1 VYLVKKYTI
10 LGRDWQ
16 LTRDSTQE
24 TIMSE
29 VYLTPDNWE
38 LAINFSQE
46 TDNDTQLLTIDDYI
60 DLGEEECN

>member
-1 VYLVKKYTI
+1 
-10 LGRDWQ
+10 
-16 LTRDSTQE
+16 
-24 TIMSE
+24 MSE

-60 DLGEEECN
+60 DLGEEECNQI